1 MDGLDWC
8 TRPEA
13 DRSRQ
18 DVSQKQG
25 QVEAE
30 TDDRDSAAIWTEAA
44 RLLQFFLHEKTAAV
58 ATRDGDAGP

>member
-8 TRPEA
+8 RHPEA

-25 QVEAE
+25 QGEAE

-44 RLLQFFLHEKTAAV
+44 RHVQFFLHEKTAAV
-58 ATRDGDAGP
+58 TTRDGDAGP